1 MKPLNQSEPISA
13 EEFYSQFCSKRST
26 TGAFNGRERLQV
38 MIEFAKM
45 HVEAALKEASAT
57 DIVSGKSYKH
67 RTEYDK
73 NSIIN
78 SYPLDKIK

>member
-1 MKPLNQSEPISA
+1 MENKIIPTAKELIETDYYHLHLETDSICLGSIETA
-13 EEFYSQFCSKRST
+13 
-26 TGAFNGRERLQV
+26 

-73 NSIIN
+73 NSILN
-78 SYPLDKIK
+78 SYTLDKIK

>member
-57 DIVSGKSYKH
+57 DIVSGKLYKH
-67 RTEYDK
+67 ICLYDK

>member
-73 NSIIN
+73 NSILN
-78 SYPLDKIK
+78 SYPLDNIK

>member
-45 HVEAALKEASAT
+45 HVEAALKNASEKIS
-57 DIVSGKSYKH
+57 DKKGKYIMPNK
-67 RTEYDK
+67 EF
-73 NSIIN
+73 ILI
-78 SYPLDKIK
+78 SYPLENIK